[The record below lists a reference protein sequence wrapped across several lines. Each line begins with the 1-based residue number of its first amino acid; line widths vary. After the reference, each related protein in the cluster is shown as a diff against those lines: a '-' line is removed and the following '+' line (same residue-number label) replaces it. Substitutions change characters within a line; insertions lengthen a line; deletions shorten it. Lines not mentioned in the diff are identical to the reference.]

1 MLYPQQNAARFCVEQ
16 NGVWDF
22 CLSHDPQG
30 ADIDPAAP
38 LPGARPMAVP
48 GSYNDQGEDTAL
60 RDHYGWA
67 FYQKTV
73 TLPALCAGQRVVL
86 RFGAVTHKAKVWLD
100 GRLIA
105 AHTGGF
111 LPFEADVTGLLAP
124 GAAGADRVLTMDLH
138 AAQIQGF
145 FNIPVDHMLGSSVL
159 IPYLA
164 KKFGIG
170 NPDVVMVAPD
180 LGSVGR
186 ARKFTEKL
194 DLPVAIIDKRRPQA
208 NVSEVMN
215 IIGNVEGKTVILA
228 DDMIDTAGTLC
239 NAAKA
244 LVEIGGAKEVYACAT
259 HGVLSGPAI
268 QRLNDSVIKEVILLD
283 TIPLPEHKKSDK
295 FKVLSVA
302 EIFTEAIKRIYD
314 ESSVSDLFN

>member
-105 AHTGGF
+105 GHTGGF

-124 GAAGADRVLTMDLH
+124 GAAARLTVACD
-138 AAQIQGF
+138 
-145 FNIPVDHMLGSSVL
+145 NRVDHS
-159 IPYLA
+159 
-164 KKFGIG
+164 
-170 NPDVVMVAPD
+170 
-180 LGSVGR
+180 
-186 ARKFTEKL
+186 T
-194 DLPVAIIDKRRPQA
+194 LPV
-208 NVSEVMN
+208 
-215 IIGNVEGKTVILA
+215 GNEPG
-228 DDMIDTAGTLC
+228 
-239 NAAKA
+239 
-244 LVEIGGAKEVYACAT
+244 
-259 HGVLSGPAI
+259 
-268 QRLNDSVIKEVILLD
+268 
-283 TIPLPEHKKSDK
+283 
-295 FKVLSVA
+295 
-302 EIFTEAIKRIYD
+302 
-314 ESSVSDLFN
+314 